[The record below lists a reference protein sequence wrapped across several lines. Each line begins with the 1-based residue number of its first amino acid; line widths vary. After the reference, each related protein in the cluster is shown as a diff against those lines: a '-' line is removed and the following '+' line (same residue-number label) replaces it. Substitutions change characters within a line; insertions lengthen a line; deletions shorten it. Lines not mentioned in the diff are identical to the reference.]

1 MMLACVLGLIV
12 CNAVPGTILHLF
24 FLHYMH
30 MYVIHLLRFDT
41 VLCLLSLVKRKSEL
55 LVQDRRNEFRFSWHT
70 VILEHFNL
78 KE

>member
-24 FLHYMH
+24 FLHYKH

-41 VLCLLSLVKRKSEL
+41 VLCLLLSLVKRKSEL
-55 LVQDRRNEFRFSWHT
+55 LVQDRRNYERPTLISNSR
-70 VILEHFNL
+70 VLSPA
-78 KE
+78 